1 MGKLFI
7 VGTPI
12 GNLNDV
18 TKRQLE
24 TLENVDIILC
34 EDTRHSLKLLNFY
47 KIKNKLISYHKF
59 NEKEKSPYLIDEIIK
74 NNKNIALITDA
85 GMPCISDPGYIL
97 VKQARENN
105 IEVIGVGGI
114 SAVTT
119 ALSISGLDT
128 KNFSFYGFF
137 PRENK
142 TKKRIIKEIKQSLIK
157 VFVFYESP
165 KRLIDTLT
173 FLKEELNSFNICV
186 CSDLTKLH
194 EKVYYGN
201 INKVLKELKDNSK
214 SELGEYTFII
224 EKEEIEEEQE
234 INYSIEALLI
244 DIIIKNNLS
253 MKEAV
258 DKLNKETSFSKK
270 DIYNASLN
278 IKKIIG

>member
-1 MGKLFI
+1 MGKLFV

-12 GNLNDV
+12 GNLNDI
-18 TKRQLE
+18 TNRQLE
-24 TLENVDIILC
+24 TLKNVDIILC
-34 EDTRHSLKLLNFY
+34 EDTRHSLKLLNY
-47 KIKNKLISYHKF
+47 YNIKNKLVSYHKF
-59 NEKEKSPYLIDEIIK
+59 NEKEKTPYLIDEIIK

-85 GMPCISDPGYIL
+85 GMPCISDPGYVLIN
-97 VKQARENN
+97 KARENN
-105 IEVIGVGGI
+105 IEIIGVGGI

-142 TKKRIIKEIKQSLIK
+142 DKKNIIKEIKQSLIK
-157 VFVFYESP
+157 IFVFYESP

-201 INKVLKELKDNSK
+201 INKVLKELIDNDK
-214 SELGEYTFII
+214 SNLGEYTFII
-224 EKEEIEEEQE
+224 EKEEIKEEEE
-234 INYSIEALLI
+234 INYSLEALLI
-244 DIIIKNNLS
+244 DLIVKNNIS

>member
-142 TKKRIIKEIKQSLIK
+142 IKKRIIKEIKQSLIK

-165 KRLIDTLT
+165 KRLIDTLE
-173 FLKEELNSFNICV
+173 FLKEELNNFNICV
-186 CSDLTKLH
+186 
-194 EKVYYGN
+194 YGN
-201 INKVLKELKDNSK
+201 INKVLEELKDNSK

-224 EKEEIEEEQE
+224 EKEEIEEKEE

>member
-1 MGKLFI
+1 M
-7 VGTPI
+7 
-12 GNLNDV
+12 N
-18 TKRQLE
+18 
-24 TLENVDIILC
+24 
-34 EDTRHSLKLLNFY
+34 
-47 KIKNKLISYHKF
+47 
-59 NEKEKSPYLIDEIIK
+59 
-74 NNKNIALITDA
+74 
-85 GMPCISDPGYIL
+85 
-97 VKQARENN
+97 NN

-165 KRLIDTLT
+165 KRLIDTLE
-173 FLKEELNSFNICV
+173 FLKEELVNFNICV

-201 INKVLKELKDNSK
+201 INKVLEELKDNSK

>member
-105 IEVIGVGGI
+105 IEVI

-165 KRLIDTLT
+165 KRLIDTLE
-173 FLKEELNSFNICV
+173 FLKEELVNFNICV

-201 INKVLKELKDNSK
+201 INKVLEELKDNSK
-214 SELGEYTFII
+214 SELGEYTFI
-224 EKEEIEEEQE
+224 
-234 INYSIEALLI
+234 
-244 DIIIKNNLS
+244 IIIKNNLS